1 MKEYYLT
8 YKNLT
13 FKVTGGTIVLRVGDV
28 NLYVITPKETA
39 EFLNVLDKM
48 IEESEEL
55 KDEI

>member
-13 FKVTGGTIVLRVGDV
+13 FKVTDGTIVLKVGDI
-28 NLYVITPKETA
+28 NLYAIRPKETA

-55 KDEI
+55 KDEV

>member
-13 FKVTGGTIVLRVGDV
+13 FKVSDGTIVLKAGDV
-28 NLYVITPKETA
+28 NLYALTPKETA

-55 KDEI
+55 QK